1 MFWRA
6 ASVSLR
12 IRVLGAAA
20 GGGFPQWNSN
30 NEACRRA
37 RAGDPAAR
45 PASQASLAVSADA
58 ERWILLNASPDLR
71 LQIEA
76 APKLHPQMGLR
87 HSPISAVVL
96 TNGDV
101 DAIAGLLSLRERHPL
116 AVYATARVL
125 EILAANPIFEVLAPD
140 LVKRRRLPLNEP
152 TDLCNR
158 DGRSLG
164 VTVEGFSVPG
174 KVPLYL
180 EGLEK
185 QLDTA
190 HLGEE
195 TIGLRLFEG
204 GGKGFYFIPS
214 CARMTPQLSD
224 RLQNADLVFFDG
236 TLWQDDEMIR
246 EGSGT
251 KSGRRMGHMSVA
263 GEDGTIA
270 AFAGLGV
277 KRKIFVHIN
286 NSNPLLLADSGER
299 AEASAKDWEV
309 AQDGMEIA
317 L

>member
-1 MFWRA
+1 MFLRA
-6 ASVSLR
+6 ASVTLR

-30 NEACRRA
+30 NEACQRA

-45 PASQASLAVSADA
+45 PATQASLAVSADG

-71 LQIEA
+71 QQIEA
-76 APKLHPQMGLR
+76 TPDLHPQMRLR

-101 DAIAGLLSLRERHPL
+101 DAIAGLLSLRERQPL
-116 AVYATARVL
+116 AIYATGRVL
-125 EILAANPIFEVLAPD
+125 GILAANPIFQVLAPD
-140 LVKRRRLPLNEP
+140 MVERRALPLNE
-152 TDLCNR
+152 TATLCDR
-158 DGRSLG
+158 GGGSLG
-164 VTVEGFSVPG
+164 IIVEAFSVPG

-180 EGLEK
+180 EGMENK
-185 QLDTA
+185 VDTA

-195 TIGLRLFEG
+195 TIGLRVSDGEVHALLV
-204 GGKGFYFIPS
+204 IPS

-224 RLQNADLVFFDG
+224 RLKHGDLVFFDG
-236 TLWQDDEMIR
+236 TLWQDEEMIR

-251 KSGRRMGHMSVA
+251 KTGHRMGHMSVA

-270 AFAGLGV
+270 AFAGLAI

-286 NSNPLLLADSGER
+286 NSNPLLLADSCER
-299 AEASAKDWEV
+299 AEALSKGWEV
-309 AQDGMEIA
+309 AFDGMEIA

>member
-1 MFWRA
+1 MFLHA
-6 ASVSLR
+6 VSVTLR

-45 PASQASLAVSADA
+45 PASQASLAVSADG

-71 LQIEA
+71 QQIEA
-76 APKLHPQMGLR
+76 APNLHPRMGLR
-87 HSPISAVVL
+87 HSPISAAVL

-101 DAIAGLLSLRERHPL
+101 DAIAGLLTLRERQSL
-116 AVYATARVL
+116 AVYATGRVL
-125 EILAANPIFEVLAPD
+125 GILAANPIFQVLAPD
-140 LVKRRRLPLNEP
+140 MVERRSLPVNEL
-152 TDLCNR
+152 TKVCDR

-164 VTVEGFSVPG
+164 LTVEAFPVPG

-195 TIGLRLFEG
+195 TIGLRLSDG
-204 GGKGFYFIPS
+204 RGRGFYFIPS

-224 RLQNADLVFFDG
+224 RLKDADLVFFDG

-251 KSGRRMGHMSVA
+251 KTGRRMGHMSVA

-277 KRKIFVHIN
+277 RRKVFVHIN
-286 NSNPLLLADSGER
+286 NSNPLLLADSPER
-299 AEASAKDWEV
+299 AEALSQGWEV
-309 AQDGMEIA
+309 AFDGMEIA